1 MNRRI
6 VEEDLARI
14 AEERLPWDMLE
25 GKRVLVSGANGF
37 LPAYMVET
45 MLYLNENRFRKKAKV
60 LALVRNKEKAAT
72 RFADYKGRSD
82 LEFVVQD
89 VVEPMKLKGKAD
101 FIIHAASQASPKYYA
116 VDPVGTI
123 NANVIGTRNLLEFA
137 RKSNAEGFLFFSSG
151 EVYGNVDKQG
161 GKLDEGAHGW
171 LDPTDVR
178 SCYGEGKRAGET
190 LCVSYWKQFGVPAR
204 MVRPFHTYGPG
215 MRLDDGR
222 VFADFVSDV
231 VSKRDIRMKSDG
243 SAVRTFCYL
252 SDAVAG
258 FFTALLKGESGQAYN
273 VSNPEGTISI
283 YELAKLIVGLYPE
296 RKLKVVREKEPDSAA
311 YLKSKLAGF
320 VPDVSKLERLGWKPT
335 VSLKEGF
342 RRTIEYYL

>member
-1 MNRRI
+1 MQRRI

-14 AEERLPWDMLE
+14 AGERLPWDMLE
-25 GKRVLVSGANGF
+25 GKHVLVSGANGF

-45 MLYLNENRFRKKAKV
+45 ILYLNESRFKKKATV
-60 LALVRNKEKAAT
+60 FALVRNKEKAEK
-72 RFADYKGRSD
+72 RFAHYAGSGD
-82 LEFVVQD
+82 LKFLVQD
-89 VVEPMKLKGKAD
+89 VVEPVKAKAKAD
-101 FIIHAASQASPKYYA
+101 FVVHAASQASPKYYA
-116 VDPVGTI
+116 LDPVGTI
-123 NANVIGTRNLLEFA
+123 NANVIGTHNLLEFA
-137 RKSNAEGFLFFSSG
+137 HKSKAERFLFFSSG
-151 EVYGNVDKQG
+151 EVYGNVG
-161 GKLDEGAHGW
+161 ERSGKLDENDYGL

-190 LCVSYWKQFGVPAR
+190 MCVSYWKQFGVPAR

-215 MRLDDGR
+215 MKLDDGR

-231 VSKRDIRMKSDG
+231 VGGRDIRMKSDG

-258 FFTALLKGESGQAYN
+258 FFTVLLKGGSGQAYN

-283 YELAKLIVGLYPE
+283 YELAKLVVGLYPE
-296 RKLKVVREKEPDSAA
+296 KRLKVVREKEPDSSA

-320 VPDVSKLERLGWKPT
+320 VPDVGKLEGLGWKPT

-342 RRTIEYYL
+342 RRTIESYG